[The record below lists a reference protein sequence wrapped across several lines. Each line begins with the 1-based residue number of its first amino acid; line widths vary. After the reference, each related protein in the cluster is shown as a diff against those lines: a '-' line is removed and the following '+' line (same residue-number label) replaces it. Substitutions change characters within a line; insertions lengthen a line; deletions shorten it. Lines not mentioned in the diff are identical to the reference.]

1 MAQNNLQSVAFPKL
15 DESQIAQLVSCT
27 AVAAKRYKDGDTLI
41 ATGERNLRFFLVKS
55 GARCRSR

>member
-15 DESQIAQLVSCT
+15 YESPIAQFVSCT
-27 AVAAKRYKDGDTLI
+27 AVAAKRYRDGDTLI
-41 ATGERNLRFFLVKS
+41 AIGERDLRFFIVKS